1 MNKITTFIS
10 RLQITIGIGCL
21 IIFLVST
28 LIQVGSR
35 HLGISITWSEE
46 LAVNSF
52 IWAMF
57 LGAAVMVKEQEH
69 FSFSGL
75 TEKLT
80 GKKRSLLVIL
90 QNTIMLVFCVLCSI
104 YSVEITE
111 TFWNSRWISL
121 PEFKQGY
128 VWLVLPITFMTSA
141 IYLIENIIKESLS
154 LVERGSLQWN

>member
-1 MNKITTFIS
+1 MNNITTFIS

-21 IIFLVST
+21 IVFLVST

-35 HLGISITWSEE
+35 HFGISVIWSEE

-57 LGAAVMVKEQEH
+57 LGAAVMVKEKEH

-75 TEKLT
+75 TAKLE
-80 GKKRSLLVIL
+80 GKKRSLLIIL
-90 QNTIMLVFCVLCSI
+90 QNIIMLVFCVLCSI
-104 YSVEITE
+104 YSIEITE

-121 PEFKQGY
+121 PELKQGY

-141 IYLIENIIKESLS
+141 IYLVENIVKESVVLIG
-154 LVERGSLQWN
+154 RGTLLWN